1 MSRISP
7 SRMSQTSSHPSRHE
21 TMDSNRSRLA
31 DDFMGRSI
39 EQPRPDMYRGGGGAS
54 RMDDNFAE
62 NTGSSNRSRL
72 ADDFMG
78 HHHGA
83 GGRDQQQQ
91 RGNMYRG
98 GGAPS
103 RIDEAVGY
111 NRNPDCRCVDNELKL
126 LIADFGSTA
135 YITKDR

>member
-1 MSRISP
+1 
-7 SRMSQTSSHPSRHE
+7 MSQTSSHPSRHE

-39 EQPRPDMYRGGGGAS
+39 EQPRPDMYRGGVGAS
-54 RMDDNFAE
+54 RMDDNF
-62 NTGSSNRSRL
+62 

-91 RGNMYRG
+91 RGHMYRG

-135 YITKDR
+135 YITINQR